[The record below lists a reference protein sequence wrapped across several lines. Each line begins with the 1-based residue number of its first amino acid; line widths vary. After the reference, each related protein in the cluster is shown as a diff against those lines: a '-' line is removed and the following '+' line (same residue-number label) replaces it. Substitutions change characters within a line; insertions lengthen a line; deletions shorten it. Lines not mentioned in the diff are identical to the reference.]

1 MLQKQAAESW
11 EILVLEA
18 VCHLHF
24 VAALTGRITS
34 CIFMSCF
41 IQGTWLHG
49 AQGVKQGAVIFFF
62 LNIILFFGY
71 CKMCACFVC
80 LLPAKQALQAIHH
93 YSLSCGALKMFAA
106 TLAL

>member
-62 LNIILFFGY
+62 LILFYFLSTAKCVPVLFVY
-71 CKMCACFVC
+71 CLPSKPCRQYITIHC
-80 LLPAKQALQAIHH
+80 LVVL
-93 YSLSCGALKMFAA
+93 
-106 TLAL
+106 